1 MWTRKLLNNIDLI
14 LFLSGILVIAFGGT
28 VLEHLLISYQDL
40 VYGGQSHMI
49 LIDSYAWWLTYKI
62 PEVLSLILFV
72 SAIIIAF
79 IKSII
84 KQSKKRK
91 TNGD

>member
-1 MWTRKLLNNIDLI
+1 MWTKKLLNNLDLI

-28 VLEHLLISYQDL
+28 VLEHLLILYQDL
-40 VYGGQSHMI
+40 IYGGQSHVI

-79 IKSII
+79 LKSII
-84 KQSKKRK
+84 KQGKKRESSL
-91 TNGD
+91 